1 MPKKYDV
8 MDQSTE
14 EAPQDPIDKR
24 GPDYSN
30 NATGWVRG
38 ATGKPSMFNETAE
51 NKPGFDKSPDRSKMR
66 R

>member
-14 EAPQDPIDKR
+14 EAPQDSR
-24 GPDYSN
+24 STSAVLSYSN

-51 NKPGFDKSPDRSKMR
+51 NKPGFDKCPTDRIEK
-66 R
+66 

>member
-8 MDQSTE
+8 MDQTTE
-14 EAPQDPIDKR
+14 EAPQCPEDAR
-24 GPDYSN
+24 ASDYDN
-30 NATGWVRG
+30 NASGWVRG

-51 NKPGFDKSPDRSKMR
+51 NKPEFDKSPSRDKMR